1 MTHGK
6 RTIADLPGPRGMA
19 FLLEAV
25 AFRPSA
31 LHLAIE
37 RWCARYGPVFTMA
50 IPGRRAVVFSD
61 PDVIARALRERP
73 AVYRRIGLIEDV
85 FEEMGINGVFSAEG
99 EAWRAQRRTVAAA
112 LDAKHVRAFFPTLAR
127 VTRRL
132 ERRWL
137 AAAARDEPTD
147 VLREA
152 MLYTVDVTTNL
163 AFGYDMNTLEEP
175 AAPIQHDLERLFP
188 MINRRIALPYP
199 YWRHVRL
206 PADRALDRS
215 LVALRARIDGMVAE
229 TRERVASSGTAGPR
243 ERNFLESA
251 VTQAPGAPELSSR
264 DIFAN
269 VVNLL
274 LGGEDTTASTLAW
287 ALHYIG
293 ERPAVAARLAA
304 EADDVLGAA
313 DVVPRIEDVARLRY
327 HDAVVIADAPLAARR
342 ARPRARGQ
350 RRDRARRRRAAT
362 RDGRVAPAAAK
373 RARRAPLSARARLRA
388 RALARGCAA
397 AGDVRVR
404 RGPAPVPRAQSRARR
419 ARGCAVDDFEE
430 LRGRARRRSPESH
443 RELRAHDVSEEPP
456 AAATRASARP
466 VIQTARHCAAATDSA
481 EAEA

>member
-1 MTHGK
+1 MRAEKRRDDAREANDCGSARAARDGVSPGSRRVSAERAAPRDRALVRALRPGLHHG
-6 RTIADLPGPRGMA
+6 DPR
-19 FLLEAV
+19 
-25 AFRPSA
+25 P
-31 LHLAIE
+31 
-37 RWCARYGPVFTMA
+37 P
-50 IPGRRAVVFSD
+50 RRVFSD

-327 HDAVVIADAPLAARR
+327 HDAVVMETLRLRPVAPVLALEANVATELGGVALPPGTVVSLLLRPSALDERRFPRAHAFEPERWLADAPPPETFAFGAGPRLCPGRNLALVELAVALSMISKNFEVGPGGDRR
-342 ARPRARGQ
+342 KVTENYALTMFPKNLR
-350 RRDRARRRRAAT
+350 
-362 RDGRVAPAAAK
+362 
-373 RARRAPLSARARLRA
+373 LRLRA
-388 RALARGCAA
+388 RAPGL
-397 AGDVRVR
+397 
-404 RGPAPVPRAQSRARR
+404 
-419 ARGCAVDDFEE
+419 
-430 LRGRARRRSPESH
+430 
-443 RELRAHDVSEEPP
+443 
-456 AAATRASARP
+456 
-466 VIQTARHCAAATDSA
+466 
-481 EAEA
+481 

>member
-6 RTIADLPGPRGMA
+6 RTTADLPGPRGMA

-25 AFRPSA
+25 AFRPNA

-112 LDAKHVRAFFPTLAR
+112 VDAKHVRAFFPTLAR

-163 AFGYDMNTLEEP
+163 AFSYDMNTLEEP
-175 AAPIQHDLERLFP
+175 ASPIQHDLERLFP

-215 LVALRARIDGMVAE
+215 LVALRQRIDGMVAE
-229 TRERVASSGTAGPR
+229 TRERVASSGTTGPR

-327 HDAVVIADAPLAARR
+327 HDAVVMETLRLRPVAPVLALEANVATELGGVALPPGTVVSLLLRPSALDERRFPRAHAFEPERWLADAPPPETFAFGAG
-342 ARPRARGQ
+342 P
-350 RRDRARRRRAAT
+350 
-362 RDGRVAPAAAK
+362 PA
-373 RARRAPLSARARLRA
+373 
-388 RALARGCAA
+388 
-397 AGDVRVR
+397 V
-404 RGPAPVPRAQSRARR
+404 VPRAQSRARR
-419 ARGCAVDDFEE
+419 ARGRVVDDLKNFEVGPCGDRRKVTE
-430 LRGRARRRSPESH
+430 NYALTMFPKNLRLRLRARAPG
-443 RELRAHDVSEEPP
+443 P
-456 AAATRASARP
+456 
-466 VIQTARHCAAATDSA
+466 
-481 EAEA
+481 

>member
-1 MTHGK
+1 MRAEKRRDDAREANDCGSARAARDGVSPGSRRVSAERAAPRDRALVRALRPGLHHG
-6 RTIADLPGPRGMA
+6 DPR
-19 FLLEAV
+19 
-25 AFRPSA
+25 P
-31 LHLAIE
+31 
-37 RWCARYGPVFTMA
+37 P
-50 IPGRRAVVFSD
+50 RRVFSD

-274 LGGEDTTASTLAW
+274 RGGEDTTASTLAW

-327 HDAVVIADAPLAARR
+327 HDAVVMETLRLRPVAPVLALEANVATELGGVALPPGTVVSLLLRPSALDERRFPRAHAFEPERWLADAPPPETFAFGAGR
-342 ARPRARGQ
+342 AC
-350 RRDRARRRRAAT
+350 
-362 RDGRVAPAAAK
+362 APGAIS
-373 RARRAPLSARARLRA
+373 RSSSSRLRC
-388 RALARGCAA
+388 R
-397 AGDVRVR
+397 
-404 RGPAPVPRAQSRARR
+404 
-419 ARGCAVDDFEE
+419 
-430 LRGRARRRSPESH
+430 
-443 RELRAHDVSEEPP
+443 
-456 AAATRASARP
+456 
-466 VIQTARHCAAATDSA
+466 
-481 EAEA
+481 